1 MIRMMCVIRLV
12 DWVLTD
18 VFCDRVGVAVKTE
31 DLNSKL
37 FVVVWSY
44 VEISIPKSVR
54 LWKLKKL
61 RKEESTNDIA
71 GRMHKEEFR
80 VTWLKKRGCI

>member
-31 DLNSKL
+31 DLNSKM

-44 VEISIPKSVR
+44 VETSIPKSVR

-61 RKEESTNDIA
+61 RK
-71 GRMHKEEFR
+71 GRR
-80 VTWLKKRGCI
+80 VDQGYCRKNAQRRL